1 MRNMYTFLIYYMQA
15 HIGAHVTVPE
25 IYIGGHRGQFIMA
38 RAPEYWPT
46 CRDKHLLCGSH
57 I

>member
-25 IYIGGHRGQFIMA
+25 IYIGGYRGQFIMA
-38 RAPEYWPT
+38 SAPEYWPKLNT
-46 CRDKHLLCGSH
+46 G
-57 I
+57 